1 MEPISSATAGAGG
14 VAGASGPSMS
24 ELTSQDF
31 LQLLVTQLTA
41 QDPFEPM
48 GNEELLRQISS
59 IRDIELSTNLTESLQ
74 GLAGQQNFSSV
85 SGMIGKH
92 VTTHADAGGN
102 TASGVVTGVRFGASG
117 DAVLMLANG
126 IETPMSNVVAVQAPL
141 QAAEAL
147 LGLYAAGVDRTDQ
160 TNPRA
165 VEGLVTG
172 ARLDES
178 GEAVLELDTG
188 DVLRMKDLVGVSQEA
203 VA

>member
-1 MEPISSATAGAGG
+1 MEPISLATANAGG
-14 VAGASGPSMS
+14 VSGASAPAMS

-59 IRDIELSTNLTESLQ
+59 IRDIELSTNLTTSLQ
-74 GLAGQQNFSSV
+74 GLASQQNFSSV

-92 VTTHADAGGN
+92 VTTNPDAGGN
-102 TASGVVTGVRFGASG
+102 SASGVVTGVRFTTSG
-117 DAVLMLANG
+117 EPVLMLSNG
-126 IETPMSNVVAVQAPL
+126 VETPLSNVVAVQAPL

-147 LGLYAAGVDRTDQ
+147 VGLSVVGVDRSDQ
-160 TNPRA
+160 SNPRA
-165 VEGLVTG
+165 VDGLVTS
-172 ARLDES
+172 ARLDER

-188 DVLRMKDLVGVSQEA
+188 EALRLRDLVGVSQEA